1 MNTSLKKIQKSAYY
15 LRILPAID
23 RLIKH
28 EEISLEKQDEKALKT
43 FCLKEME
50 QIPFKE
56 VMKLTDAN
64 LTKQLKYV
72 FSQPKAVKILSSES
86 DLVVFD

>member
-28 EEISLEKQDEKALKT
+28 EEL
-43 FCLKEME
+43 
-50 QIPFKE
+50 
-56 VMKLTDAN
+56 
-64 LTKQLKYV
+64 
-72 FSQPKAVKILSSES
+72 SES